1 MKYLLMCVGLLFTAL
16 QLWGQEKIADRI
28 VPPSGYVRETCS
40 DHSFTAYLRNLPL
53 LPEGSKVLLYNG
65 KEKGNQTAAY
75 AVIDME
81 IGNRDLQ
88 QCADAVIRLRAE
100 YLRKYKR
107 YEEIKFN
114 FTSGFPAEYKKWA
127 EGNRIKVS
135 GNQVQWYA
143 SGKGADYSY
152 KTFRNYLDIVFMYA
166 GTASLSRELATVP
179 YTSLQP
185 GDVFIKGG
193 SPGHAVIVMDVA
205 IHSATKK
212 KVFLLSQSYMPA
224 QQIHILVNPVS
235 RSLSPWYEL
244 SETDAGK
251 LYTPEWIF
259 ARKDLKRFK
268 E

>member
-1 MKYLLMCVGLLFTAL
+1 
-16 QLWGQEKIADRI
+16 
-28 VPPSGYVRETCS
+28 
-40 DHSFTAYLRNLPL
+40 
-53 LPEGSKVLLYNG
+53 
-65 KEKGNQTAAY
+65 
-75 AVIDME
+75 ME

-88 QCADAVIRLRAE
+88 QCADAVMRLRAE
-100 YLRKYKR
+100 YLWKYKR
-107 YEEIKFN
+107 YGEIKFN
-114 FTSGFPAEYKKWA
+114 FTNGFPAGYKKWA

-143 SGKGADYSY
+143 AGKGVDYSY
-152 KTFRNYLDIVFMYA
+152 KTFRNYLDMVFMYA
-166 GTASLSRELATVP
+166 GTASLSRELQAVS

-193 SPGHAVIVMDVA
+193 SPGHAVIVVDVA
-205 IHSATKK
+205 VHPATKK
-212 KVFLLSQSYMPA
+212 KVFLLAQSYMPA

-244 SETDAGK
+244 AETDAGK

-259 ARKDLKRFK
+259 SRKDLKRFK